1 MREIARTALVPYS
14 PAQMFALV
22 EDFARYPQ
30 FLPWVSGARI
40 LEQAEGHV
48 IGRLEMQRA
57 GIHEH
62 LTTRVSL
69 SPPERIELDLVEGP
83 FKTLHGVWT
92 FAPIQDRGTKVGLQ
106 MQFEFSNALANMLLG
121 KSFERHCSQLV
132 DAFVQRARELY
143 DGK

>member
-1 MREIARTALVPYS
+1 MREITRTALVPYS

-30 FLPWVSGARI
+30 FVPWVSSVQV
-40 LEQAEGHV
+40 LERGEGYV

-62 LTTRVSL
+62 LTTRVTL
-69 SPPERIELDLVEGP
+69 SPSERIEMDLVDGP

-92 FAPIQDRGTKVGLQ
+92 FVPIQDRGAKVGLQ
-106 MQFEFSNALANMLLG
+106 MQFEFTHALANMLLG
-121 KSFERHCSQLV
+121 KSFEKLCSQLV